1 VNLPDAPHLPE
12 EIERAVAELRQY
24 ARLRFGPRLR
34 QLTLFG
40 SYARGEGVAME
51 SDVDVLMVIE
61 GMSEG
66 ELVEIVNEGA
76 VIGTRH
82 NVVLV
87 PIAIEHSRY
96 EELRRQDRLLVREI
110 ARDGIPL

>member
-1 VNLPDAPHLPE
+1 VDPLGAVHLPDE
-12 EIERAVAELRQY
+12 VERAVADLRRY
-24 ARLRFGPRLR
+24 ARLRFGLRLR

-51 SDVDVLMVIE
+51 SDVDVLVVVE
-61 GMSEG
+61 GMTEA
-66 ELVEIVNEGA
+66 ELMEIVSEGA

-87 PIAIEHSRY
+87 PLAMEHARY
-96 EELRRQDRLLVREI
+96 EGLRRQDRLLVREI
-110 ARDGIPL
+110 ARDGIAL